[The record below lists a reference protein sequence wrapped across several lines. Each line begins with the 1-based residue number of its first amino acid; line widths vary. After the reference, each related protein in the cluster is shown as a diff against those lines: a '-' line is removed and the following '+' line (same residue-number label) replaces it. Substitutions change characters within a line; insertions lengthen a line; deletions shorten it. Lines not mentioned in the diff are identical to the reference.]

1 MYFKREREMKIMKKF
16 GKTFS
21 ACLLAVSLSISSISP
36 VQLVHATSD
45 VQITYTF
52 EGNEKDKAG
61 YAQGTICVSATTD
74 GCYHLFWADD
84 TKALK
89 DYYEINS
96 KLKDELTS
104 RLGGKSFE
112 GRGFIVK
119 SGQKATF
126 TFDPH
131 TAIPA
136 DATKIIAVTDTEHT
150 NVSDAVAVFDIPKE
164 KQLKTASG
172 NLLYRFNS
180 YSDIH
185 ISSGSWWSKS
195 KDRCKSALDYAAA
208 KGSTFISISGDI
220 STTPNEDEWKSF
232 RGKVKNSSFK
242 GNIWECTGN
251 HELKNADGEK
261 WFIDYA
267 LKTDSD
273 YSVDGNSTYIKD
285 KAYYYKVEKNSGD
298 VFIYLALENKDAK
311 SENAFSQTQMDW
323 FQSVMDKYYESG
335 VNIFVSEHAPYQNWS
350 IGEFKYGNKL
360 YREHLQD
367 KGNTKTFINIL
378 KKYKNLI
385 WMNGHTHQDFC
396 IATNYSNE
404 NGTACNMIHNPG
416 CGGTTYGYNKS
427 AEDKISN
434 ASGQQYHSP
443 EQAVKGKEDGAGYH
457 SQGYYVETYENEIIY
472 HGSDIDK
479 GKIYPE
485 YCYIMEGSRSAG
497 STPVATEP
505 ATETPE
511 PIVSQVPVISET
523 PTQEPTVTQGT
534 PVTATP
540 TFTQIP
546 NSSRLPMTTQSAR
559 PTQAAQLTP
568 VPTERLSSNDLD
580 QSQHVATQSP
590 SIAASSSSNNANLA
604 QVIPSTTQAE
614 NTAVPTIPGNTSA
627 TNQKTNTQE
636 NDLYFDPTSKG
647 IYRVIRSDAD
657 GTGTVEYYK
666 NGSNAC
672 KQITIPNQITINRTT
687 YNVARIGKNA
697 LKGNK
702 VVKKVTIG
710 KNVTRIG
717 ANAFKSCS
725 KITVIKIKS
734 KKISTIGKNA
744 FDGLSKKVQI
754 NVPKDQRVTYAKL
767 LKKAKL
773 NKKAIIK

>member
-1 MYFKREREMKIMKKF
+1 MKIMKKF

-21 ACLLAVSLSISSISP
+21 ACLLAVSLSISGISP

-208 KGSTFISISGDI
+208 KGSTFINISGDI
-220 STTPNEDEWKSF
+220 STTPKEDEWKFF
-232 RGKVKNSSFK
+232 RDKVKNSSFK

-251 HELKNADGEK
+251 HELKDAAGKK

-273 YSVDGNSTYIKD
+273 YSVDGNSTYVKD

-298 VFIYLALENKDAK
+298 VFIYLALENKDAT
-311 SENAFSQTQMDW
+311 SENVFSQTQMDW
-323 FQSVMDKYYESG
+323 FQSVIDKYYESG

-360 YREHLQD
+360 YHEHLQD

-434 ASGQQYHSP
+434 ASEQQYHSP
-443 EQAVKGKEDGAGYH
+443 EQAVKGKKDGAGYH

-497 STPVATEP
+497 STPVVTSQPDNTSSPVEAKQRIYFDNSSYNWSNVYCYMYMNKDEKNEAWPGVKMELDQTTGYYYYDVPENLSTGKVIFTQDKTTKTNRYPAEKEPGLDVSGTMLFKEGNTLISYEIPQSPTPVPTTTVVATTVATEP

-511 PIVSQVPVISET
+511 PIVSQAPVISET
-523 PTQEPTVTQGT
+523 PTQEPTVTQET
-534 PVTATP
+534 PVTAKP

-546 NSSRLPMTTQSAR
+546 NGSSFPMTTQSAR

-568 VPTERLSSNDLD
+568 VPTERLS
-580 QSQHVATQSP
+580 
-590 SIAASSSSNNANLA
+590 
-604 QVIPSTTQAE
+604 
-614 NTAVPTIPGNTSA
+614 
-627 TNQKTNTQE
+627 
-636 NDLYFDPTSKG
+636 
-647 IYRVIRSDAD
+647 
-657 GTGTVEYYK
+657 
-666 NGSNAC
+666 
-672 KQITIPNQITINRTT
+672 
-687 YNVARIGKNA
+687 
-697 LKGNK
+697 
-702 VVKKVTIG
+702 
-710 KNVTRIG
+710 
-717 ANAFKSCS
+717 
-725 KITVIKIKS
+725 
-734 KKISTIGKNA
+734 
-744 FDGLSKKVQI
+744 
-754 NVPKDQRVTYAKL
+754 
-767 LKKAKL
+767 
-773 NKKAIIK
+773 